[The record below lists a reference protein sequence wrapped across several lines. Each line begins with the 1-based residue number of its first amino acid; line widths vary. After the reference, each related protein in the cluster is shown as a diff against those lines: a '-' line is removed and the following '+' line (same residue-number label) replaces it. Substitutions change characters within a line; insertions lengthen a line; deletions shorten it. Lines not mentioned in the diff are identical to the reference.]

1 VARAAGNGCTL
12 LRDPD
17 CREAVGVFSFPEGNG
32 DLGRAAGV
40 GADGARL
47 GPSTRRAGDL
57 CFGTVQNVYDVRT
70 PRRVRGGPRGTV
82 AHRSASEHTA
92 CMAKPAIDIAALS
105 PDERVTLI
113 GELWDSLD
121 ALPPALSA
129 EQSEELRR
137 RIDRV
142 QREGVSGVTI
152 DELRARLLR
161 S

>member
-1 VARAAGNGCTL
+1 
-12 LRDPD
+12 
-17 CREAVGVFSFPEGNG
+17 
-32 DLGRAAGV
+32 
-40 GADGARL
+40 
-47 GPSTRRAGDL
+47 
-57 CFGTVQNVYDVRT
+57 
-70 PRRVRGGPRGTV
+70 
-82 AHRSASEHTA
+82 
-92 CMAKPAIDIAALS
+92 MAKPAIDIAALS